1 MDKRLNFS
9 GGEIGVTNTELDLM
23 PNSNREGINGLA
35 SAPVDGANCILT
47 GVNAVV
53 TNGVNCVVSDGY
65 VFLNNEVLKVDSQT
79 VTNTEG
85 NNLYEFQKQTTDGG
99 AEYDREYR
107 NGNTNNVAE
116 INRAI
121 VVSVAAL
128 SSLSV
133 TGNTMLDQ
141 LKEDIRVQSDFN
153 ETDPASPAFIQN
165 QPSFLSSVAYGT
177 VDVGNIGPG
186 EGGTKNISN
195 RFNLPTTLTATV
207 VTANVL
213 KLRFVFSTA
222 ITGNYIPIISVKA
235 TRSGDAGK
243 AEDTTILYSY
253 ADNISTRCDVFI
265 RETANLVQDISV
277 SVIFVSTP

>member
-1 MDKRLNFS
+1 MDKRLNFP
-9 GGEIGVTNTELDLM
+9 GGEIGITNTELDLM

-35 SAPVDGANCILT
+35 SAPVDGANCILQ

-53 TNGVNCVVSDGY
+53 NNGVNCVVSAGY
-65 VFLNNEVLKVDSQT
+65 VFLNGEVLKVDGQT
-79 VTNTEG
+79 VTNTQG
-85 NNLYEFQKQTTDGG
+85 NNLYQFQKQTTDGG
-99 AEYDREYR
+99 AEYNREYR

-121 VVSVAAL
+121 VVSVA
-128 SSLSV
+128 SITSLSV

-141 LKEDIRVQSDFN
+141 LKEDISVQSDFN
-153 ETDPASPAFIQN
+153 ETDPSNPAFIQN
-165 QPSFLSSVAYGT
+165 KPSFLSAVAYGT
-177 VDVGNIGPG
+177 VDVGNIGSG

-195 RFNLPTTLTATV
+195 RLNLPATLTATV
-207 VTANVL
+207 VNANVM
-213 KLRFVFSTA
+213 KLRFVFSTV

-243 AEDTTILYSY
+243 GEDTTIIYSY
-253 ADNISTRCDVFI
+253 ADNISSRCDVFI
-265 RETANLVQDISV
+265 RETAGFLQDINV